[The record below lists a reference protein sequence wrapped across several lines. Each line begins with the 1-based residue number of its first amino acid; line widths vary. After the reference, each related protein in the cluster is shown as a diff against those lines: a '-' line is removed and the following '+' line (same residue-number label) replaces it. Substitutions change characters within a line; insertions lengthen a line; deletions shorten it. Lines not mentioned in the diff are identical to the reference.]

1 MDALSVL
8 VEILKAKRDI
18 TDLESDILETF
29 KEYRQN
35 PFERKSAETRMEQ
48 NYTKYKDIL
57 AKAAVVPGVVLRP
70 SSALSDQEVVSNLQY
85 QLSLLAEKEW
95 EAQRIGK

>member
-8 VEILKAKRDI
+8 IEVLKAKKEL

-35 PFERKSAETRMEQ
+35 PFARKSAEARMEQ
-48 NYTKYKDIL
+48 NYTKYGDIF
-57 AKAAVVPGVVLRP
+57 AKAAVVAGVAPQP
-70 SSALSDQEVVSNLQY
+70 SSTLSDQEIIGNLQY
-85 QLSLLAEKEW
+85 QLSMLAEKEW
-95 EAQRIGK
+95 EAQRNGQ

>member
-8 VEILKAKRDI
+8 IELLKAKKDI

-35 PFERKSAETRMEQ
+35 PFERKSAEVRMNQ
-48 NYTKYKDIL
+48 NYTKYRDIF
-57 AKAAVVPGVVLRP
+57 AKAAKVAGAAPQP
-70 SSALSDQEVVSNLQY
+70 SSTLSDQEIANNLQY
-85 QLSLLAEKEW
+85 QLSMLAEKEW
-95 EAQRIGK
+95 EAQRNG